1 MFQHT
6 RQGTSPCWCDDT
18 SIAPNLESK
27 DSMKAIELL
36 LTENVD
42 NLGIVGDVVKVRP
55 GYARNF
61 LLPRLLATK
70 PTTGAVK
77 RLAERRKIVE
87 AELAARR
94 SVLEA
99 VFDKL
104 KTVEITMQRSAN
116 EQGVLFGG
124 VSQHEIAEALRA
136 EGFAIEDRM
145 VRIGQVI
152 KRLDSY
158 AIPVVLASDLKAEIK
173 LWVVSDKPLDQQ
185 EQQEQ
190 QQQQEETAAAQ
201 QPADEASSE
210 EGGKKKK
217 KGRKSKGEEPAAEK
231 A

>member
-1 MFQHT
+1 
-6 RQGTSPCWCDDT
+6 
-18 SIAPNLESK
+18 
-27 DSMKAIELL
+27 MKAIELL

-70 PTTGAVK
+70 PTPGAVK

-87 AELAARR
+87 AELKARR

-99 VFDKL
+99 MFEKL
-104 KTVEITMQRSAN
+104 KAVEITMQRSAN

-158 AIPVVLASDLKAEIK
+158 PIPVVLASDLKAEIK

-190 QQQQEETAAAQ
+190 PVEQAQ
-201 QPADEASSE
+201 AEPAADEASAE
-210 EGGKKKK
+210 DGGKKKK
-217 KGRKSKGEEPAAEK
+217 KSRKSKSEESASEK